1 MYLRGLVPLND
12 RWGRK
17 VSRHTCWIPFAPLL
31 SELFGLTVMLTKQET
46 IMMKFS
52 LDMATIT
59 QEILIHELGSTY
71 WNTLTER
78 V

>member
-17 VSRHTCWIPFAPLL
+17 VSSYTCWIPFAPLL

-59 QEILIHELGSTY
+59 
-71 WNTLTER
+71 
-78 V
+78 